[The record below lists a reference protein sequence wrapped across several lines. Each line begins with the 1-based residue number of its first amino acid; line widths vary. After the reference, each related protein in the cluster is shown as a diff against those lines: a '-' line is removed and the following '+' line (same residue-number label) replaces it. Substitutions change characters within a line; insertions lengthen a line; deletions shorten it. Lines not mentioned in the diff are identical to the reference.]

1 MKKLNKEDYKI
12 CIVGLGY
19 VGLPLAARFALKG
32 FNVSGFDINEE
43 RIIQLANKIDVNNDI
58 SETNLETLVK
68 NSKLTSNID
77 EIKGSNIFI
86 ITVPTPINEDKTPDL
101 EPIIASSEIV
111 GSIIKKESIIIYEST
126 VYPGVT
132 DEVCT
137 PILEKKSSLIFNEE
151 FSTGYSPERI
161 VPGDKVNTIEKIK
174 KVVSASNK
182 KALKIVSFIYSSII
196 EAGIHEAPSIKVA
209 EAAKV
214 TENIQRDVNIALIN
228 EMHQLYTSIGINTN
242 DVIEAAATKWNFMKL
257 TPGMVGGHCISIDP
271 YYLMHKSE
279 MSGYTPKLM
288 NSAREINDG
297 MYSWVLKD
305 FMRYMDMIKIDL
317 ESTEVTVLGYSFK
330 ENCSDTRNTQVKKLL
345 LSMKDLNI
353 KFKLWDPLISDHDH
367 LELNKL
373 GIKTTKEEP
382 ENVKVVL
389 LCVRHVRF
397 QNFFEKYNGV
407 LYDYKNIL
415 ESNNFLI

>member
-1 MKKLNKEDYKI
+1 MKKLNKKDYKI

-19 VGLPLAARFALKG
+19 VGLPLAARFSLKG
-32 FNVSGFDINEE
+32 FDVTGFDIKEE
-43 RIIQLANKIDVNNDI
+43 RIDQLVNKIDINNDI
-58 SETNLETLVK
+58 SDSNLETLVK

-77 EIKGSNIFI
+77 DIKESNIFI

-101 EPIIASSEIV
+101 EPLIASSEIV

-182 KALKIVSFIYSSII
+182 EALKIVSYIYSSII

-228 EMHQLYTSIGINTN
+228 EMHQLYTSLDISTL
-242 DVIEAAATKWNFMKL
+242 DVIEAASTKWNFMKL

-279 MSGYTPKLM
+279 ISGYTPNIMRASRK
-288 NSAREINDG
+288 INDE
-297 MYSWVLKD
+297 MSKWVFKKFIEFSKRKRINLKKTEIT
-305 FMRYMDMIKIDL
+305 FM
-317 ESTEVTVLGYSFK
+317 GYSFK
-330 ENCSDTRNTQVKKLL
+330 ENCGDTRNTKV
-345 LSMKDLNI
+345 KDLIYLAIEHGI
-353 KFKLWDPLISDHDH
+353 KVALWDPIVDQN
-367 LELNKL
+367 ELQEL
-373 GIKTTKEEP
+373 RQYG
-382 ENVKVVL
+382 VKIYTSMPKNIEFAF
-389 LCVRHVRF
+389 LCVNHDEINLF
-397 QNFFEKYNGV
+397 LKGHSGV
-407 LYDYKNIL
+407 IFDYKNIDF
-415 ESNNFLI
+415 N